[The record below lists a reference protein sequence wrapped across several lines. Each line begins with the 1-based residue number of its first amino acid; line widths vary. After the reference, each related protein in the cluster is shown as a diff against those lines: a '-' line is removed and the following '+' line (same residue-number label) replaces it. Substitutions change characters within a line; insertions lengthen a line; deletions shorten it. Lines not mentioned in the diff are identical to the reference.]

1 MGEDSVGNAFAM
13 GRSLWPAVRLSEQ
26 DFRKHVEDYAIAAL
40 QLEQN
45 GGDIFLAA
53 ACARGDVQSLR
64 LFDLTFVSQVPA
76 WLRKYRMATEA
87 VREVQQVLRT
97 NLLASSPAKIADYQG
112 FGPLAAWVRMCA
124 VRISIRLRAQD
135 PGRTEGLEAAVAKIA
150 AGMTPEQLLANQQV
164 HLEIRGVLQHVLAEL
179 SSRERALL
187 RTHFLDGLTL
197 DELALTYQVHRAT
210 VARWLA
216 AIRRKVLEGFQQ
228 ELRRAG
234 ASTSEQMNSLLRG
247 LGSQLQLSVR
257 RFLETQ
263 AP

>member
-1 MGEDSVGNAFAM
+1 MGDSVSNAHRMAAA
-13 GRSLWPAVRLSEQ
+13 LWPAVVLSEA
-26 DFRKHVEDYAIAAL
+26 DFRKHVAAYAIADA
-40 QLEQN
+40 QLDQN
-45 GGDIFLAA
+45 GGDLFLAA
-53 ACARGDVQSLR
+53 ACARADQQALR
-64 LFDLTFVSQVPA
+64 LFDRAFVAQVPV
-76 WLRKYRMATEA
+76 WLRRYRMAPEA
-87 VREVQQVLRT
+87 VQEVQQVLRAT
-97 NLLASSPAKIADYQG
+97 LLASTPPKIADYQG
-112 FGPLAAWVRMCA
+112 SGPLAAWVRICA
-124 VRISIRLRAQD
+124 VRISIRLRAHD
-135 PGRTEGLEAAVAKIA
+135 PGRTEGLDAAVAKIA

-164 HLEIRGVLQHVLAEL
+164 HLEVRSVLQRVLADL

-228 ELRRAG
+228 ELQRSGAG
-234 ASTSEQMNSLLRG
+234 TSAQMNSLLRA
-247 LGSQLQLSVR
+247 LDSQLQLSVR